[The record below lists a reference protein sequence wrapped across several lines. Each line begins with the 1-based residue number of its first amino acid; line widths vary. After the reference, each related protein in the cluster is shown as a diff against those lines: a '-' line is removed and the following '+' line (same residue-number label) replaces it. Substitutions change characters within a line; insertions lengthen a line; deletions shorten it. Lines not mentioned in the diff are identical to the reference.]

1 MANQQLTYVRIW
13 ATNGES
19 GEPAVAV
26 SSITSFT
33 SGQLKLCHGFLKGGI
48 QLISVFMYFIYIH
61 LVEINHQI
69 RKHFNTHFH
78 V

>member
-1 MANQQLTYVRIW
+1 MANQQLTSVRIW

-33 SGQLKLCHGFLKGGI
+33 SGQLKFCHGFLN
-48 QLISVFMYFIYIH
+48 
-61 LVEINHQI
+61 VE
-69 RKHFNTHFH
+69 FSSF
-78 V
+78 